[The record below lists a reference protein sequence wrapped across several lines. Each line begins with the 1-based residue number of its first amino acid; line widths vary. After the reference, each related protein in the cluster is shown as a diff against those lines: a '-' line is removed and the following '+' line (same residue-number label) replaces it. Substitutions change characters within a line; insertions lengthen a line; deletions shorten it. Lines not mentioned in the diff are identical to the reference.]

1 MVNQAASLWR
11 RATQQKPIFQQG
23 ENAMKYW
30 VNTVLSLL
38 VAIAMSPAQAPM
50 DMP

>member
-1 MVNQAASLWR
+1 
-11 RATQQKPIFQQG
+11 
-23 ENAMKYW
+23 MKYW

-38 VAIAMSPAQAPM
+38 VVIAMSPAQAQQ